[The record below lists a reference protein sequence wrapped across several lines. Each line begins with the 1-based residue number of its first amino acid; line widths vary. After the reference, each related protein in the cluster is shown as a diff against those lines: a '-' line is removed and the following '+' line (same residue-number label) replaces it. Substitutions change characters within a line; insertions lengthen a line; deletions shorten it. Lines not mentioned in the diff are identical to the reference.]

1 MRRMQGDDEGK
12 EYGMGAGESE
22 ARCRAW
28 AANGM
33 DVATGSIVFLLM
45 QRKHG
50 SQSLVEGSFLVAA
63 TPPKTYPVATGLKP
77 VVPGRG

>member
-33 DVATGSIVFLLM
+33 DVATGSIVFLLL
-45 QRKHG
+45 QK
-50 SQSLVEGSFLVAA
+50 
-63 TPPKTYPVATGLKP
+63 
-77 VVPGRG
+77 